1 MNLFHRHKKIND
13 VLEVNYTCYCK
24 DKPSGID
31 SSETFFFVKVGN
43 LWIHS
48 AKFEGKYLHDS
59 IWDSSDERQLNPK
72 AGQCYYV
79 KTSKEL
85 TFAQRFDDFSKAV
98 LAADYC
104 GGKVISMEPR
114 EIEVSKELTKAV
126 TKLAEMRIK
135 N

>member
-1 MNLFHRHKKIND
+1 MNLFHSHKKIND

-31 SSETFFFVKVGN
+31 FSETFFFVKVGN
-43 LWIHS
+43 LWIHD
-48 AKFEGKYLHDS
+48 ADFEKEYLRNSPFDNL
-59 IWDSSDERQLNPK
+59 DECQLNPK
-72 AGQCYYV
+72 AGQCYSV
-79 KTSKEL
+79 RTTDTL
-85 TFAQRFDDFSKAV
+85 TLAHRFDDFSKAV

-126 TKLAEMRIK
+126 TKLTRMGMK
-135 N
+135 D

>member
-1 MNLFHRHKKIND
+1 MNIFHNHKKIND

-31 SSETFFFVKVGN
+31 SSETIFFVKVGN

-48 AKFEGKYLHDS
+48 VKFEGKYLHDS
-59 IWDSSDERQLNPK
+59 IWDSLDERQPNPK
-72 AGQCYYV
+72 AGQCYSVDTTKY
-79 KTSKEL
+79 L

-98 LAADYC
+98 LVADYW
-104 GGKVISMEPR
+104 GGKVISLEPR

-126 TKLAEMRIK
+126 TKLTRMGVK
-135 N
+135 D

>member
-1 MNLFHRHKKIND
+1 MNLFHKHKKINN

-59 IWDSSDERQLNPK
+59 MNYAERQKVVVQIIQEGGARIALHIVLQLCVTTLK
-72 AGQCYYV
+72 L
-79 KTSKEL
+79 K
-85 TFAQRFDDFSKAV
+85 SKA
-98 LAADYC
+98 D
-104 GGKVISMEPR
+104 GR
-114 EIEVSKELTKAV
+114 EKRLP
-126 TKLAEMRIK
+126 KLRVCHQQR
-135 N
+135 

>member
-1 MNLFHRHKKIND
+1 MNMFHSHKKIND

-24 DKPSGID
+24 DKPSDID
-31 SSETFFFVKVGN
+31 FSEAFFFVKVGN
-43 LWIHS
+43 LWIS
-48 AKFEGKYLHDS
+48 RAKFEGNYLHDS

-79 KTSKEL
+79 ETTKDL

-98 LAADYC
+98 LVADYC

-114 EIEVSKELTKAV
+114 KIEVSKELTKAV
-126 TKLAEMRIK
+126 AKLTEMRMK
-135 N
+135 D

>member
-1 MNLFHRHKKIND
+1 MNLFHSHKKIND

-43 LWIHS
+43 LWIRNV
-48 AKFEGKYLHDS
+48 KFEGKYLHDS

-72 AGQCYYV
+72 AGQCSSVDTTKY
-79 KTSKEL
+79 L
-85 TFAQRFDDFSKAV
+85 TFAQRFDDFSEAV
-98 LAADYC
+98 LVADYC

-126 TKLAEMRIK
+126 TKLAEMGIK